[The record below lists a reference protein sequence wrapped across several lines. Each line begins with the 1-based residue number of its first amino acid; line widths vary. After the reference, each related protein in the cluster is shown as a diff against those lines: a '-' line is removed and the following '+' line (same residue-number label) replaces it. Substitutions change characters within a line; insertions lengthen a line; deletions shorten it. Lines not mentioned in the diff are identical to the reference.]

1 MIIEVI
7 TIFPDFFDSPL
18 RAGVLRRAVDAGII
32 EFRTVNLRDYT
43 SDRHRTTDDRP
54 FGGGEGMVMIPE
66 PIFKAVDDLRRAS
79 PPPEVIM
86 LTPRGER
93 LDNRIARELANKK
106 RLVFLCGRY
115 EGIDERV
122 ASGCIDRE
130 LSIGDYVLSG
140 GETAALVAME
150 VITRFIPGVLG
161 CGTSAEND
169 SFTTGLI
176 EHPQYTRPREFRG
189 MKVPDVLLNGN
200 HRDIATWRRQ
210 QSLRLTYERRPDL
223 LEKAELD
230 RDDME
235 FLKRLG
241 YRPEAAG

>member
-7 TIFPDFFDSPL
+7 TIFPDFFDSPM

-32 EFRTVNLRDYT
+32 EFRTVNLRDFT
-43 SDRHRTTDDRP
+43 EDRHRTTDDRP

-66 PIFKAVDDLRRAS
+66 PIFKAVDNLRQR
-79 PPPEVIM
+79 PPAPEVIM
-86 LTPRGER
+86 LTPRGEL
-93 LDNRIARELANKK
+93 LDNRIARELAQKP

-122 ASGCIDRE
+122 ASGCIARE
-130 LSIGDYVLSG
+130 RSIGDYVLSG

-150 VITRFIPGVLG
+150 VITRFVPGVLG

-200 HRDIATWRRQ
+200 HRDIAAWRRRE
-210 QSLRLTYERRPDL
+210 SLRLTYERRPDL

-230 RDDME
+230 RDDLE
-235 FLKRLG
+235 FLEQLG